1 MILLLDKNEELT
13 RSIDCYDITRTRE
26 LNGENTLEIESNEEI
41 LEGDRIVFKDEQGV
55 WNEYIVNNVEITH
68 NEEGL
73 TYEAFCEN
81 FSYELFHCYVDDI
94 KPRKEGLTSFLSRL
108 LENTRFKIGKIDN
121 VGTVS
126 GNFYHTNIREVLYKI
141 VEKLSCDIDFT
152 IEVEDNNIINRQVNI
167 YKNIGV
173 DNGFRLSYK
182 KDLTYLRK
190 SIDYSNICSKLYG
203 YGKGEEIEKNEGE
216 SSYGRRI
223 DFAEINNGLKY
234 VTDEETRLKY
244 GIGKSREHIEAIYV
258 LDECE
263 DKNQLLELTKEEL
276 KRRSKPEISYEL
288 RIEDNT
294 QYINEGVD
302 CNFESLG
309 DKVLVIDNEMKVRIN
324 LRVLKIIDYPYMK
337 KDRLITLGEKP
348 KDISIEFIKLKNVE
362 TDLYKLTSLPN
373 SLIGEDFEVINDLV
387 SGGVK
392 TPLSAEQGKI
402 LNEKYNDL
410 YESSLNQY
418 DTLNDKYDK
427 FHETSLSQNDILND
441 KYDSLYKSS
450 LEEHKRLHDKCD
462 ELFQFANNG
471 KNKIASAIVGKGV
484 QANPNDTFGDLAEKI
499 SQIENL
505 KKMGYFKGDV
515 LTDDEV
521 KVNGSESDINLKII
535 KKIKQENGGFETIY
549 NKDSIYCIRR
559 MNIKKYDVELNLMWS
574 VNVAEK
580 GNVEDYVINKDT
592 GAITFLLQDGSDL
605 YLGLVDENG
614 KLLKKIHVFNND
626 VSYYPY
632 IKLVE
637 EGSNGNM
644 LLQIWPYGKHST
656 IYRCDSNLNLN
667 IMEEFTNGY
676 ESDELKLVGSFHD
689 KIFFTGDSEE
699 KLYTYDFKGNRINE
713 SDFGQLQA
721 GNHMIQDNQGVV
733 FLSMKEGYVIVYP
746 NGDIGKIN
754 LYSPYEGA
762 LDGDPPITIQ
772 YVRNGVLYLVNNPT
786 LGWDSSR
793 VIKMDYYGKELGE
806 YAFPIYY
813 QDNLVVIDSAC
824 FDYMGKYMWAL
835 VTTITVDDDGNN
847 EFYHD
852 LVKFEIES
860 IEDGKNTY
868 TIIKDKENE
877 V

>member
-13 RSIDCYDITRTRE
+13 RSIDCYDMTRTRE

-41 LEGDRIVFKDEQGV
+41 LEGDRIVFEDEQGV

-81 FSYELFHCYVDDI
+81 FSYELFHFYVDDL
-94 KPRKEGLTSFLSRL
+94 KPRKEDLTSFLSRL
-108 LENTRFKIGKIDN
+108 LENTRFKIGKIDS

-126 GNFYHTNIREVLYKI
+126 GNFYHTNIREVLYKL

-152 IEVEDNNIINRQVNI
+152 VEVEDNKIINRQVNI

-203 YGKGEEIEKNEGE
+203 YGKGEEFEKNEGE

-294 QYINEGVD
+294 QYINEGMD

-324 LRVLKIIDYPYMK
+324 LKVLKIIDYPYMK

-362 TDLYKLTSLPN
+362 TDLDKLPFFPN
-373 SLIGEDFEVINDLV
+373 GIIGENFEVIDDLV
-387 SGGVK
+387 SGGTK

-410 YESSLNQY
+410 YESSL
-418 DTLNDKYDK
+418 T
-427 FHETSLSQNDILND
+427 QNNILND

-450 LEEHKRLHDKCD
+450 LEEHKRLHDKYD

-499 SQIENL
+499 SQIANV

-521 KVNGSESDINLKII
+521 KVNGNESGINLKIV
-535 KKIKQENGGFETIY
+535 KKIKPENGVFEMIY
-549 NKDSIYCIRR
+549 NKDSICCIGRR
-559 MNIKKYDVELNLMWS
+559 NIKKYDVELNLMRS

-580 GNVEDYVINKDT
+580 GIVEDYVINKDT
-592 GAITFLLQDGSDL
+592 GVITFLLRDGSDL

-614 KLLKKIHVFNND
+614 KLLKKIHVFSHD
-626 VSYYPY
+626 ISYFQY

-637 EGSNGNM
+637 EGNNGNM
-644 LLQIWPYGKHST
+644 LLQIWPIREHST

-676 ESDELKLVGSFHD
+676 KSDGLRLVGSFHD
-689 KIFFTGDSEE
+689 KIFFTGDDEE
-699 KLYTYDFKGNRINE
+699 KLYTYDFKGNRVNE
-713 SDFGQLQA
+713 SGFEQLQA
-721 GNHMIQDNQGVV
+721 GNHMIQDNQGVM
-733 FLSMKEGYVIVYP
+733 FLSMKEGCVIVYP

-754 LYSPYEGA
+754 LYSSYEGA
-762 LDGDPPITIQ
+762 LEGTPPITIQ
-772 YVRNGVLYLVNNPT
+772 YARNGVLYLVNNPR

-813 QDNLVVIDSAC
+813 QDNLITIDGAC

-847 EFYHD
+847 EFYYD

-860 IEDGKNTY
+860 IENGKNTY

>member
-1 MILLLDKNEELT
+1 M
-13 RSIDCYDITRTRE
+13 TRTRE

-41 LEGDRIVFKDEQGV
+41 LEGDRIVFEDEQGV

-81 FSYELFHCYVDDI
+81 FSYELFHFYVDDL
-94 KPRKEGLTSFLSRL
+94 KPRKEDLTSFLSRL
-108 LENTRFKIGKIDN
+108 LENTRFKIGKIDS

-126 GNFYHTNIREVLYKI
+126 GNFYHTNIREVLYKL

-152 IEVEDNNIINRQVNI
+152 VEVEDNKIINRQVNI

-203 YGKGEEIEKNEGE
+203 YGKGEEFEKNEGE

-294 QYINEGVD
+294 QYINEGMD

-324 LRVLKIIDYPYMK
+324 LKVLKIIDYPYMK

-362 TDLYKLTSLPN
+362 TDLDKLPFFPN
-373 SLIGEDFEVINDLV
+373 GIIGENFEVIDDLV
-387 SGGVK
+387 SGGTK

-410 YESSLNQY
+410 YESSL
-418 DTLNDKYDK
+418 T
-427 FHETSLSQNDILND
+427 QNNILND

-450 LEEHKRLHDKCD
+450 LEEHKRLHDKYD

-499 SQIENL
+499 SQIANV

-521 KVNGSESDINLKII
+521 KVNGNESGINLKIV
-535 KKIKQENGGFETIY
+535 KKIKPENGVFEMIY
-549 NKDSIYCIRR
+549 NKDSICCIGRR
-559 MNIKKYDVELNLMWS
+559 NIKKYDVELNLMRS

-580 GNVEDYVINKDT
+580 GIVEDYVINKDT
-592 GAITFLLQDGSDL
+592 GVITFLLRDGSDL

-614 KLLKKIHVFNND
+614 KLLKKIHVFSHD
-626 VSYYPY
+626 ISYFQY

-637 EGSNGNM
+637 EGNNGNM
-644 LLQIWPYGKHST
+644 LLQIWPIREHST

-676 ESDELKLVGSFHD
+676 KSDGLRLVGSFHD
-689 KIFFTGDSEE
+689 KIFFTGDDEE
-699 KLYTYDFKGNRINE
+699 KLYTYDFKGNRVNE
-713 SDFGQLQA
+713 SGFEQLQA
-721 GNHMIQDNQGVV
+721 GNHMIQDNQGVM
-733 FLSMKEGYVIVYP
+733 FLSMKEGCVIVYP

-754 LYSPYEGA
+754 LYSSYEGA
-762 LDGDPPITIQ
+762 LEGTPPITIQ
-772 YVRNGVLYLVNNPT
+772 YARNGVLYLVNNPR

-813 QDNLVVIDSAC
+813 QDNLITIDGAC

-847 EFYHD
+847 EFYYD

-860 IEDGKNTY
+860 IENGKNTY

>member
-1 MILLLDKNEELT
+1 M
-13 RSIDCYDITRTRE
+13 TRTRE

-41 LEGDRIVFKDEQGV
+41 LEGDRIVFEDEQGV

-81 FSYELFHCYVDDI
+81 FSYELFHFYVDDL
-94 KPRKEGLTSFLSRL
+94 KPRKEDLTSFLSRL
-108 LENTRFKIGKIDN
+108 LENTRFKIGKIDS

-126 GNFYHTNIREVLYKI
+126 GNFYHTNIREVLYKL

-152 IEVEDNNIINRQVNI
+152 VEVEDNKIINRQVNI

-203 YGKGEEIEKNEGE
+203 YGKGEEFEKNEGE

-294 QYINEGVD
+294 QYINEGMD

-324 LRVLKIIDYPYMK
+324 LKVLKIIDYPYMK

-362 TDLYKLTSLPN
+362 TDLDKLPFFPN
-373 SLIGEDFEVINDLV
+373 GIIGENFEVIDDLV
-387 SGGVK
+387 SGGTK

-418 DTLNDKYDK
+418 N
-427 FHETSLSQNDILND
+427 ILND

-450 LEEHKRLHDKCD
+450 LEEHKRLHDKYD

-499 SQIENL
+499 SQIANV

-521 KVNGSESDINLKII
+521 KVNGNESGINLKIV
-535 KKIKQENGGFETIY
+535 KKIKPENGVFEMIY
-549 NKDSIYCIRR
+549 NKDSICCIGRR
-559 MNIKKYDVELNLMWS
+559 NIKKYDVELNLMRS

-580 GNVEDYVINKDT
+580 GIVEDYVINKDT
-592 GAITFLLQDGSDL
+592 GVITFLLRDGSDL

-614 KLLKKIHVFNND
+614 KLLKKIHVFSHD
-626 VSYYPY
+626 ISYFQY

-637 EGSNGNM
+637 EGNNGNM
-644 LLQIWPYGKHST
+644 LLQIWPIREHST

-676 ESDELKLVGSFHD
+676 KSDGLRLVGSFHD
-689 KIFFTGDSEE
+689 KIFFTGDDEE
-699 KLYTYDFKGNRINE
+699 KLYTYDFKGNRVNE
-713 SDFGQLQA
+713 SGFEQLQA
-721 GNHMIQDNQGVV
+721 GNHMIQDNQGVM
-733 FLSMKEGYVIVYP
+733 FLSMKEGCVIVYP

-754 LYSPYEGA
+754 LYSSYEGA
-762 LDGDPPITIQ
+762 LEGTPPITIQ
-772 YVRNGVLYLVNNPT
+772 YARNGVLYLVNNPR

-813 QDNLVVIDSAC
+813 QDNLITIDGAC

-847 EFYHD
+847 EFYYD

-860 IEDGKNTY
+860 IENGKNTY